1 MLDKLREIILFLAG
15 LVALGSLVMAAYEG
29 LSQRVG
35 TATFFGGLALACVMV
50 VYLPQLEVL
59 KAFGMEAKLRETYRE
74 AVATL
79 ATVRRLSEIS
89 ARASYLTIAWGN
101 RFGTPPAKER
111 QAVLDEI
118 DAQLTELKVT
128 PRERA
133 TIVQPWVRMI
143 KTDFFF
149 LFTTVVRE
157 IATLKASE
165 LNDRAREAPSQE
177 ATDASLAHSDRITP
191 WSRKNYEF
199 GGMERLESQRL
210 AAVIN
215 EWMPSKG
222 GWLSD
227 RELAAINTF
236 ENEIIKLNDD
246 CEKKC
251 GYTVDAATYY
261 DNLLGKEADKAK
273 ELWALSKR

>member
-1 MLDKLREIILFLAG
+1 MLDKLREIILFVAG
-15 LVALGSLVMAAYEG
+15 LVALGSLVMAVYEG
-29 LSQRVG
+29 FSQRLWS
-35 TATFFGGLALACVMV
+35 ATFLSGLALACIMV

-59 KAFGMEAKLRETYRE
+59 KAFGMEAKLRETYKE

-89 ARASYLTIAWGN
+89 ARASYLTIAWNN

-133 TIVQPWVRMI
+133 TIVQPWVQMI
-143 KTDFFF
+143 KADFFF
-149 LFTTVVRE
+149 VFTRVIRE

-165 LNDRAREAPSQE
+165 FTHRLHTAPSQE
-177 ATDASLAHSDRITP
+177 ATDASIAHSERITP
-191 WSRKNYEF
+191 WSKKNSEF
-199 GGMERLESQRL
+199 GGMERLKSQSL
-210 AAVIN
+210 AAVIDQ
-215 EWMPSKG
+215 WMPSKG

-227 RELAAINTF
+227 KELAAIDTF
-236 ENEIIKLNDD
+236 KNEIIRLNDD
-246 CEKKC
+246 SEKRG
-251 GYTVDAATYY
+251 GYTPEAAAFY
-261 DNLLGKEADKAK
+261 DGLFEREADKAK